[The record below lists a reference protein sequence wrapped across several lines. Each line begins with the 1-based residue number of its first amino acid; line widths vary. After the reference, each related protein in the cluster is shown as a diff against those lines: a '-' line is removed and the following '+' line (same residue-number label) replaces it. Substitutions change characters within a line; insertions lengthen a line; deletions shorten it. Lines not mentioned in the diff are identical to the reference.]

1 MNKRKIGYAG
11 ETLVLEHYIAEW
23 YTHIMSNF
31 TVRGG
36 EIDLIVENNETTV
49 FVEVKVVDHIDDLFG
64 YVTEKK
70 LYFLH
75 KVIQRYCQDHETKD
89 SLRIDVVFV
98 KAGKII
104 EIYENVGW

>member
-1 MNKRKIGYAG
+1 MNKRIIGYAG
-11 ETLVLEHYIAEW
+11 ERLVWEHYLGQG
-23 YTHIMSNF
+23 YTHVMSNF

-36 EIDLIVENNETTV
+36 EIDLIVENEETTV

-75 KVIQRYCQDHETKD
+75 KVIERYCQDHETKD
-89 SLRIDVVFV
+89 ALRIDVVFV
-98 KAGKII
+98 KAGKIV
-104 EIYENVGW
+104 EIYENVGV